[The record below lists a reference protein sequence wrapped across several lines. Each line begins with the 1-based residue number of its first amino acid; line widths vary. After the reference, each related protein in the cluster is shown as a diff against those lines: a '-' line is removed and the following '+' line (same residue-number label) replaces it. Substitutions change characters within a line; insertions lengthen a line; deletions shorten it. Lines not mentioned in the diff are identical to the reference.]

1 MHGAHATTL
10 IRALTLR
17 VAGIHLMHSLSLAS
31 LAPPCLSSPISHG
44 DTPPH
49 PHHSATPLQM
59 LAQKLQLTDEEA
71 ERWMVDMVRSAS
83 TSGTTADAKI
93 DSSAKQVTPRP
104 LGSLLNAF

>member
-1 MHGAHATTL
+1 
-10 IRALTLR
+10 
-17 VAGIHLMHSLSLAS
+17 
-31 LAPPCLSSPISHG
+31 
-44 DTPPH
+44 
-49 PHHSATPLQM
+49 M